1 MDPSQAPKVVVRPQ
15 SIKIDAAKEQ
25 KFVQDALDILTKT
38 RSQMGWN
45 GVGQYERASWL
56 WRRAVASRRYADDF
70 SDRLSD
76 LTSKLW
82 RVSNKSLNLISV
94 TVDQHK
100 AKLSRDFTSTG
111 FVAIK
116 PRGTEDQNFI
126 LKPAEDYL
134 GERILRTRLGRRI
147 KEDGVGGGL
156 IRGESVFK
164 ALPNTRT
171 RTIRQQTRVLLH
183 PTPDGTGLEP
193 ALDSHGGKITEMDQW
208 ITHSDDETL
217 EVLVRDPKTSRPKGG
232 MPQYTEK
239 PIEVKVTVAEPY
251 GSDISF
257 PFWADFVADLDKP
270 DLNQCTIKA
279 HLFEMKPDDLWDQ
292 LPKHLLTKAAD
303 AYWAAAQ
310 APAGS
315 DAMRARAEQSY
326 YRWKQGEQPEGNT
339 SEVATD
345 NISETRLYAE
355 IWIRYDLDDDRHRE
369 DLCLL
374 VDVEAQW
381 PIAYDHA
388 FEKLRSQTR
397 QHPFG
402 VISENPE
409 EKRWYGRGHYSKYHD
424 LAEEI
429 DADLNRLSIEKGKS
443 GNLLFEKRSATE
455 EGRAGLP
462 IEFRSPRTYKLT
474 DQNTG
479 DTAMSVVTVQA
490 QTVPIETSMSNNL
503 TAYMARTGGVTPGDT
518 QGEELAA
525 NTATG
530 LQILQEVKN
539 EAVEAIREQMFDGI
553 TLTDG
558 VIGLLRLFAELE
570 LMNINPG
577 EVKAQ
582 FGNARI
588 ATGEQQQVMQPQ
600 LDDAGN
606 PMLGPDGMPQLVPAM
621 QPVMDPATGMPAIG
635 PDGLPIEEPV
645 MEDITVPIAET
656 LLQWSQTL
664 TPDRIHHMVELVV
677 TRSKSTQ
684 LIQTNDN
691 IRLLYEQFIQVGQ
704 KYGENIQEIMKPTFI
719 RQLMALEEKDPNTPL
734 TEIQEQVASNPALQ
748 QQLTNTED
756 DPKGGA
762 PGPQGPTPPQG
773 FPTSKPPTSQP
784 AALDKPTI
792 TGRPKPTG
800 TPPPSPQTLV
810 PAGI

>member
-1 MDPSQAPKVVVRPQ
+1 MDPSQKPRVVVRPQ
-15 SIKIDAAKEQ
+15 SIRIDVVKEQ
-25 KFVQDALDILTKT
+25 KFVQDALELLKKT
-38 RSQMGWN
+38 RQQMGWN
-45 GVGQYERASWL
+45 AVGQYERGSWL

-76 LTSKLW
+76 LSSKLW
-82 RVSNKSLNLISV
+82 KVSNKSLNLISV

-100 AKLSRDFTSTG
+100 AKLSRDFSSNG
-111 FVAIK
+111 FIAMK

-134 GERILRTRLGRRI
+134 GERILRTRLGRQI
-147 KEDGVGGGL
+147 KEYGIGGGL

-171 RTIRQQTRVLLH
+171 RTIRQKTRVLLH
-183 PTPDGTGLEP
+183 PKPDGTGLEP
-193 ALDSHGGKITEMDQW
+193 ALDSNGGRITELDQW
-208 ITHSDDETL
+208 ITHSEDETL

-270 DLNQCTIKA
+270 DFNQCTLKA

-292 LPKHLLTKAAD
+292 LPKHLLTPAAEE
-303 AYWAAAQ
+303 YWNTSQ
-310 APAGS
+310 APNGS
-315 DAMRARAEQSY
+315 DAMRIRADQSFF
-326 YRWKQGEQPEGNT
+326 RWKQGEQPEGNL
-339 SEVATD
+339 SEISTE

-355 IWIRYDLDDDRHRE
+355 IWIRYDLDGDRHRE

-374 VDVEAQW
+374 VDVAAQW

-388 FEKLRSQTR
+388 HEKLRSQTR

-402 VISENPE
+402 VITENPE
-409 EKRWYGRGHYSKYHD
+409 EKRWYGRGHYSKYDD
-424 LAEEI
+424 LSQEI

-443 GNLLFEKRSATE
+443 GNLLFEKRQATE

-462 IEFRSPRTYKLT
+462 IEFRSPRTFKLT

-479 DTAMSVVTVQA
+479 DQALSVVTVQA
-490 QTVPIETSMSNNL
+490 QTEPIETSMSNNL
-503 TAYMARTGGVTPGDT
+503 TAYMSRTGGVTPGDT

-539 EAVEAIREQMFDGI
+539 EVVEAIREQMFDGI

-588 ATGEQQQVMQPQ
+588 ATGAQQQVMQAQ
-600 LDDAGN
+600 MDEAGN
-606 PMLGPDGMPQLVPAM
+606 PMLGPEGQPLLVPLM

-656 LLQWSQTL
+656 LVQWSQTL

-684 LIQTNDN
+684 IVQTNEN
-691 IRLLYEQFIQVGQ
+691 IQLIYERFIKVGQ
-704 KYGENIQEIMKPTFI
+704 MYGAEVQEIMKPTFV
-719 RQLMALEEKDPNTPL
+719 QMLLALEEKDPDTTL
-734 TEIQEQVASNPALQ
+734 SKLQEQVASNPALQ
-748 QQLTNTED
+748 QQMTNTED
-756 DPKGGA
+756 DPKGA
-762 PGPQGPTPPQG
+762 AAGPQGPNPPQTPPAA
-773 FPTSKPPTSQP
+773 KPAS
-784 AALDKPTI
+784 LDKPKI
-792 TGRPKPTG
+792 TGRPQPTG
-800 TPPPSPQTLV
+800 QPPPSPQTPI

>member
-1 MDPSQAPKVVVRPQ
+1 MDPSQTPRVVVRPQ

-25 KFVQDALDILTKT
+25 KFVQDALDLLKKT
-38 RSQMGWN
+38 RQQMGWN

-56 WRRAVASRRYADDF
+56 WRRAVASRRWADDF

-94 TVDQHK
+94 TIRQHK
-100 AKLSRDFTSTG
+100 AKLSRDFTSDG
-111 FVAIK
+111 FIAMK
-116 PRGTEDQNFI
+116 PRGAEDQNFI

-147 KEDGVGGGL
+147 KEEGIAGTL

-164 ALPNTRT
+164 ALPNSRT
-171 RTIRQQTRVLLH
+171 RTIKQKTRVLLH
-183 PTPDGTGLEP
+183 PKPDGTGLEK
-193 ALDSHGGKITEMDQW
+193 ALDSHGGQITELDQW
-208 ITHSDDETL
+208 ITHSEDETV

-232 MPQYTEK
+232 MPQYSDK

-279 HLFEMKPDDLWDQ
+279 HLFEMKPDDLWDC
-292 LPKHLLTKAAD
+292 LPKHLLTPAAEE
-303 AYWAAAQ
+303 YWQ
-310 APAGS
+310 SVNAPAGS
-315 DAMRARAEQSY
+315 DAMRLRADQSFF
-326 YRWKQGEQPEGNT
+326 RWKQGEYPEGNT
-339 SEVATD
+339 SEVTTE

-355 IWIRYDLDDDRHRE
+355 VWIRYDLDGDRHRE

-374 VDVEAQW
+374 VDVDAQW

-388 FEKLRSQTR
+388 HEKLRSQTR

-402 VISENPE
+402 VITENPE
-409 EKRWYGRGHYSKYHD
+409 DKRWYGRGHYSVFND

-443 GNLLFEKRSATE
+443 GNLLFEKRNATE

-462 IEFRSPRTYKLT
+462 IEFRSPRTFKLT

-479 DTAMSVVTVQA
+479 DQALSVVTVQA
-490 QTVPIETSMSNNL
+490 QTEPIEASMSNNL

-539 EAVEAIREQMFDGI
+539 EVVEDIREQLFEGI

-558 VIGLLRLFAELE
+558 LIGLLRLFAELE

-588 ATGEQQQVMQPQ
+588 ATGEQRPVMQPQ
-600 LDDAGN
+600 VDEATGQ
-606 PMLGPDGMPQLVPAM
+606 PVIGPDGQPLLVPLT
-621 QPVMDPATGMPAIG
+621 QPVMDPMTGLQAAG
-635 PDGLPIEEPV
+635 PDGMPIEEPV
-645 MEDITVPIAET
+645 MEDVTVPIAET
-656 LLQWSQTL
+656 LLAWSTTL
-664 TPDRIHHMVELVV
+664 TPERIHHMVQLVV

-684 LIQTNDN
+684 IVQTNEN
-691 IRLLYEQFIQVGQ
+691 IQLIYERFIKVGQ
-704 KYGENIQEIMKPTFI
+704 MYGPEVQEIMKPTFV
-719 RQLMALEEKDPNTPL
+719 QMLLALEEKDPDTTL
-734 TEIQEQVASNPALQ
+734 TKIQEQVANNPALQ
-748 QQLTNTED
+748 QQMTNTED
-756 DPKGGA
+756 DPSGQP
-762 PGPQGPTPPQG
+762 PGPQGPTPPQTN
-773 FPTSKPPTSQP
+773 PAKP
-784 AALDKPTI
+784 AALDKPKI
-792 TGRPKPTG
+792 TGRPQPTG
-800 TPPPSPQTLV
+800 VPPPSPQNLV

>member
-1 MDPSQAPKVVVRPQ
+1 MDPSQTPRVVVRPQ
-15 SIKIDAAKEQ
+15 SIRIDHAKEQ
-25 KFVQDALDILTKT
+25 KFVQDALDLLKKT
-38 RSQMGWN
+38 RQQMGWN
-45 GVGQYERASWL
+45 GFGQYERASWL
-56 WRRAVASRRYADDF
+56 WRRAVASRRFADDF
-70 SDRLSD
+70 NDRLSD

-82 RVSNKSLNLISV
+82 RVSNKSLNLIGV
-94 TVDQHK
+94 TVRQHK
-100 AKLSRDFTSTG
+100 AKLSRDFTSNG
-111 FVAIK
+111 FVAMK

-147 KEDGVGGGL
+147 KEDGIGGGL

-171 RTIRQQTRVLLH
+171 RTIRQQARVLLH
-183 PTPDGTGLEP
+183 LKPDGTGLEP
-193 ALDSHGGKITEMDQW
+193 ARDSNGGNITELDQW
-208 ITHSDDETL
+208 ISHSEDDTL

-270 DLNQCTIKA
+270 DLNQCTLKA

-292 LPKHLLTKAAD
+292 LPKHLLTKEAEN
-303 AYWAAAQ
+303 YWQ
-310 APAGS
+310 EVNAPAGS
-315 DAMRARAEQSY
+315 DAMRQRAEQSF

-339 SEVATD
+339 SEIATE
-345 NISETRLYAE
+345 NITETRLYAE
-355 IWIRYDLDDDRHRE
+355 IWIRYDLDGDRHRE

-388 FEKLRSQTR
+388 HEKLRSQTR

-402 VISENPE
+402 VITENPE
-409 EKRWYGRGHYSKYHD
+409 EKRWYGRGHYSVFHD

-443 GNLLFEKRSATE
+443 GNLLFEKRQATE
-455 EGRAGLP
+455 EGKAGLP
-462 IEFRSPRTYKLT
+462 IEFRSPRTFKLT
-474 DQNTG
+474 DQNTAA
-479 DTAMSVVTVQA
+479 TALSVVTVQA
-490 QTVPIETSMSNNL
+490 QTEPIEASMSNNL

-539 EAVEAIREQMFDGI
+539 EVVEEIREQMFDGI

-558 VIGLLRLFAELE
+558 VIGLLRLFAEIE

-588 ATGEQQQVMQPQ
+588 ATGEQQPVMQPQ
-600 LDDAGN
+600 LDEAGN
-606 PMLGPDGMPQLVPAM
+606 PMMSPDGQPLLVPVT
-621 QPVMDPATGMPAIG
+621 QPVMDPVTGLQAAG

-645 MEDITVPIAET
+645 MEDVTVPIAET
-656 LLQWSQTL
+656 LIAWASTL
-664 TPDRIHHMVELVV
+664 TPERIHHMVELVV

-684 LIQTNDN
+684 IVQTN
-691 IRLLYEQFIQVGQ
+691 
-704 KYGENIQEIMKPTFI
+704 ENIQLIYERFIKIAQLYGPEVQEIMKPTFV
-719 RQLMALEEKDPNTPL
+719 QMLLALEEKDPDTTL
-734 TEIQEQVASNPALQ
+734 TKLQEQVASNPALQ
-748 QQLTNTED
+748 QQPMTNTED
-756 DPKGGA
+756 DPAGKPA
-762 PGPQGPTPPQG
+762 GPQGPTPPQA
-773 FPTSKPPTSQP
+773 PPS
-784 AALDKPTI
+784 LDKPKI
-792 TGRPKPTG
+792 TGRPQPTG
-800 TPPPSPQTLV
+800 NPKPSPQTLV

>member
-1 MDPSQAPKVVVRPQ
+1 MEPDSQQPRVVVRPQ
-15 SIKIDAAKEQ
+15 SIRIDSVKEQ
-25 KFVQDALDILTKT
+25 KFVSDALDILKKT
-38 RSQMGWN
+38 RQQMGWN
-45 GVGQYERASWL
+45 AVGQYERGSWL

-76 LTSKLW
+76 LSSKLW
-82 RVSNKSLNLISV
+82 RVSNKSLNLVSV

-100 AKLSRDFTSTG
+100 AKLSRDFTSNG
-111 FVAIK
+111 FVAMK
-116 PRGTEDQNFI
+116 PRGTEDQNYI

-134 GERILRTRLGRRI
+134 GERILRTRLGRLI
-147 KEDGVGGGL
+147 KEYGIGGGL
-156 IRGESVFK
+156 VRGESVFK

-171 RTIRQQTRVLLH
+171 RTIKQQARVLLH
-183 PTPDGTGLEP
+183 PRPDGSGLEH
-193 ALDSHGGKITEMDQW
+193 ALDSNGGRITELDQW

-217 EVLVRDPKTSRPKGG
+217 EILVRDPKTSRPKGG
-232 MPQYTEK
+232 IPNYSEK

-270 DLNQCTIKA
+270 DFNQCTLKA

-292 LPKHLLTKAAD
+292 LPKHLLTPAAED
-303 AYWAAAQ
+303 YWTQ
-310 APAGS
+310 CQSPNGS
-315 DAMRARAEQSY
+315 DAMRVRADQSFF
-326 YRWKQGEQPEGNT
+326 RWKQGEMPEGNL
-339 SEVATD
+339 SEVSTE

-355 IWIRYDLDDDRHRE
+355 IWIRYDLDGDRHRE

-374 VDVEAQW
+374 VDVAAEW

-388 FEKLRSQTR
+388 HEKLRSQTR

-402 VISENPE
+402 VITENPE
-409 EKRWYGRGHYSKYHD
+409 EKRWYGRGHYSKYDD
-424 LAEEI
+424 LAQEI

-443 GNLLFEKRSATE
+443 GNLLFEKRQATE

-462 IEFRSPRTYKLT
+462 IEFRSPRTFKLT
-474 DQNTG
+474 DQNTA
-479 DTAMSVVTVQA
+479 DTALSVVTVQA
-490 QTVPIETSMSNNL
+490 QTEPIEASMSNNL
-503 TAYMARTGGVTPGDT
+503 TAYMSRTGGVTPGDT

-539 EAVEAIREQMFDGI
+539 EVVEAIREQMFDGI

-588 ATGEQQQVMQPQ
+588 ATGEQRPVMQPQ
-600 LDDAGN
+600 VDEAGI
-606 PMLGPDGMPQLVPAM
+606 PMIGPDGQPMLVPLM
-621 QPVMDPATGMPAIG
+621 QPVMDPATGMPAAG
-635 PDGLPIEEPV
+635 PDGQPIEEPV

-656 LLQWSQTL
+656 LIQWASTL
-664 TPDRIHHMVELVV
+664 TPERIHHMVELVV

-684 LIQTNDN
+684 IVQTNEN
-691 IRLLYEQFIQVGQ
+691 IQLVYERFIKVGQ
-704 KYGENIQEIMKPTFI
+704 MYGPEVQEIMKPTFV
-719 RQLMALEEKDPNTPL
+719 QMLLALEEKDPDTTL
-734 TEIQEQVASNPALQ
+734 TKLQDQVANNPALQ

-756 DPKGGA
+756 DPSSSKPA
-762 PGPQGPTPPQG
+762 GPAGSTPPQ
-773 FPTSKPPTSQP
+773 TPPAAKP
-784 AALDKPTI
+784 AALDKPKI
-792 TGRPKPTG
+792 TGRPQPTG
-800 TPPPSPQTLV
+800 TPPPSPQTPI

>member
-1 MDPSQAPKVVVRPQ
+1 MDPSQAPRVVVRPQ
-15 SIKIDAAKEQ
+15 SIRLDAAREQ
-25 KFVQDALDILTKT
+25 KFVQDSLDLLQKT
-38 RSQMGWN
+38 RQQMGWN
-45 GVGQYERASWL
+45 SVGIYERGSWL

-82 RVSNKSLNLISV
+82 RVSNKSMNLVSV
-94 TVDQHK
+94 TIDQHK

-111 FVAIK
+111 FVAMK
-116 PRGTEDQNFI
+116 PRGTEDQSFI

-134 GERILRTRLGRRI
+134 GERILRTRLGRKI
-147 KEDGVGGGL
+147 KVDGIGGGL
-156 IRGESVFK
+156 IRGESIFK

-171 RTIRQQTRVLLH
+171 RTIKQKTRVLLH
-183 PTPDGTGLEP
+183 PKPDGSGLEP
-193 ALDSHGGKITEMDQW
+193 ALDSRGGKITEFDQW
-208 ITHSDDETL
+208 ITHSEDPMREI
-217 EVLVRDPKTSRPKGG
+217 LVRDPKTSRPKGG
-232 MPQYTEK
+232 NPQYTENT
-239 PIEVKVTVAEPY
+239 ITVEVTVAEPY

-270 DLNQCTIKA
+270 DLNQCTLKA

-292 LPKHLLTKAAD
+292 LPKHLLTPAAE
-303 AYWAAAQ
+303 AYWEAVQ
-310 APAGS
+310 APGGS
-315 DAMRARAEQSY
+315 DPMRMRAEQSY

-339 SEVATD
+339 SEVATE

-355 IWIRYDLDDDRHRE
+355 IWERYDLDDDRHRE

-374 VDVEAQW
+374 VDVAAAW
-381 PIAYDHA
+381 PIGYDHA
-388 FEKLRSQTR
+388 HEKLHSQTR

-402 VISENPE
+402 VMSENPE
-409 EKRWYGRGHYSKYHD
+409 DKRWYGRGHYAKYQD

-429 DADLNRLSIEKGKS
+429 DADVNRLSIEKAKS
-443 GNLLFEKRSATE
+443 GNLIFEKRQATE

-462 IEFRSPRTYKLT
+462 IEFRSPRTFKLT
-474 DQNTG
+474 DQNTAE
-479 DTAMSVVTVQA
+479 TAVGVVSVTPM
-490 QTVPIETSMSNNL
+490 TEPIEASMSNNI
-503 TAYMARTGGVTPGDT
+503 TAYMSRTGGVTPGDT

-539 EAVEAIREQMFDGI
+539 EVVEEIREQMFDGI

-577 EVKAQ
+577 EVMAQ
-582 FGNARI
+582 FGNARV
-588 ATGEQQQVMQPQ
+588 ATGEQQQVMVPQ
-600 LDDAGN
+600 LDPITGQ
-606 PMLGPDGMPQLVPAM
+606 PMLAPDNQPLLVPLM
-621 QPVMDPATGMPAIG
+621 KPVMDPATAMPAIG
-635 PDGLPIEEPV
+635 PDGMPVEEPV
-645 MEDITVPIAET
+645 MEDVTVPIAET
-656 LLQWSQTL
+656 LIQWAQTL

-684 LIQTNDN
+684 IVQTNEN
-691 IRLLYEQFIQVGQ
+691 IQVTYERFIKVGQ
-704 KYGENIQEIMKPTFI
+704 MYGPEVQEIMKPSFI
-719 RQLMALEEKDPNTPL
+719 QMLLALEEKDPDTAL
-734 TEIQEQVASNPALQ
+734 TALQEQVASNPALQ

-756 DPKGGA
+756 DPAGKSPA
-762 PGPQGPTPPQG
+762 PKGPTPPQTQ
-773 FPTSKPPTSQP
+773 PARP
-784 AALDKPTI
+784 AALDKPEI

-800 TPPPSPQTLV
+800 NPTPSPDTVV

>member
-1 MDPSQAPKVVVRPQ
+1 MDPSQAPRVVVRPQ
-15 SIKIDAAKEQ
+15 SIRIDAAKEQ
-25 KFVQDALDILTKT
+25 KFVQDALDLLKNT

-56 WRRAVASRRYADDF
+56 WRRAVASRRFADDF

-94 TVDQHK
+94 TIRQHK
-100 AKLSRDFTSTG
+100 AKLARDFTSDG
-111 FVAIK
+111 FVAMK
-116 PRGTEDQNFI
+116 PRGTEDQSFI
-126 LKPAEDYL
+126 LKPCEDYL

-147 KEDGVGGGL
+147 KEDGIGGGL

-171 RTIRQQTRVLLH
+171 RTIKQQTRVLLH
-183 PTPDGTGLEP
+183 PKPDGSGLEP
-193 ALDSHGGKITEMDQW
+193 ALDSHGGKITELDQW
-208 ITHSDDETL
+208 ITHSEDDTL

-232 MPQYTEK
+232 MPQYSAK

-270 DLNQCTIKA
+270 DLNQCTLKA

-292 LPKHLLTKAAD
+292 LPKHLLTKSAEE
-303 AYWAAAQ
+303 YWAAAH

-339 SEVATD
+339 SEVATE

-355 IWIRYDLDDDRHRE
+355 IWIRYDLDGDRHRE

-388 FEKLRSQTR
+388 HEKLRSQTR

-402 VISENPE
+402 VITENPE
-409 EKRWYGRGHYSKYHD
+409 EKRWYGRGHYNVFHD
-424 LAEEI
+424 IAEEI

-443 GNLLFEKRSATE
+443 GNLLFEKRNATE

-479 DTAMSVVTVQA
+479 DQAMSVVTVQA
-490 QTVPIETSMSNNL
+490 QTEPIETSMSNNL

-539 EAVEAIREQMFDGI
+539 EVVEDIREQMFEGE

-588 ATGEQQQVMQPQ
+588 ATGQQQPVMQPQ
-600 LDDAGN
+600 IDATGTL
-606 PMLGPDGMPQLVPAM
+606 MRGPDGQPLLVPVT
-621 QPVMDPATGMPAIG
+621 QPVMDPATGLPAAG

-645 MEDITVPIAET
+645 MEDVTVPIAET
-656 LLQWSQTL
+656 LIQWASTL
-664 TPDRIHHMVELVV
+664 TPERIHHMVQLVV

-684 LIQTNDN
+684 IVQTN
-691 IRLLYEQFIQVGQ
+691 
-704 KYGENIQEIMKPTFI
+704 ENIQLIYERFIKVGQMYGPEVQDIMKPTFV
-719 RQLMALEEKDPNTPL
+719 QMLLALEEKDPDTTL
-734 TEIQEQVASNPALQ
+734 TKLQQQVASNPALQ
-748 QQLTNTED
+748 QQMTNTED
-756 DPKGGA
+756 DPGA
-762 PGPQGPTPPQG
+762 PGAKGPTPPQT
-773 FPTSKPPTSQP
+773 PPSAKPAS
-784 AALDKPTI
+784 LDKPKI
-792 TGRPKPTG
+792 TGRPQPTNN
-800 TPPPSPQTLV
+800 PAPSPQTLI

>member
-1 MDPSQAPKVVVRPQ
+1 MDPSQTPKVVVRPQ
-15 SIKIDAAKEQ
+15 SIRIDVVKEQ
-25 KFVQDALDILTKT
+25 KFVQDALDILKKT
-38 RSQMGWN
+38 RQQMGWN
-45 GVGQYERASWL
+45 AVGQYERGSWL

-76 LTSKLW
+76 LSSKLW
-82 RVSNKSLNLISV
+82 KVSNKSLNLISV
-94 TVDQHK
+94 TVDQHN
-100 AKLSRDFTSTG
+100 AKLSRDFTSNG
-111 FVAIK
+111 FVAMK
-116 PRGTEDQNFI
+116 PRGTEDQNYI

-134 GERILRTRLGRRI
+134 GERILRTRLGRQI
-147 KEDGVGGGL
+147 KEYGIRGGL
-156 IRGESVFK
+156 VRGESVFK

-171 RTIRQQTRVLLH
+171 RTIKQKTRVLLH
-183 PTPDGTGLEP
+183 PKPDGTGLEP
-193 ALDSHGGKITEMDQW
+193 ALDSNGGRITELDQW
-208 ITHSDDETL
+208 ITHSEDDTL

-232 MPQYTEK
+232 IPNYTEK

-270 DLNQCTIKA
+270 DFNQCTLKA

-292 LPKHLLTKAAD
+292 LPKHLLTPAAEE
-303 AYWAAAQ
+303 YWTQAQ
-310 APAGS
+310 APNGS
-315 DAMRARAEQSY
+315 DAMRIRADQSFF
-326 YRWKQGEQPEGNT
+326 RWKQGEQPEGNT
-339 SEVATD
+339 SEISTE

-355 IWIRYDLDDDRHRE
+355 IWIRYDLDGDRHRE

-374 VDVEAQW
+374 VDVAAQW

-388 FEKLRSQTR
+388 HEKLRSQTR

-402 VISENPE
+402 VITENPE
-409 EKRWYGRGHYSKYHD
+409 EKRWYGRGHYSKYDD
-424 LAEEI
+424 LAQEI

-443 GNLLFEKRSATE
+443 GNLIFEKRQATE

-462 IEFRSPRTYKLT
+462 IEFRSPRTFKLT
-474 DQNTG
+474 DQNTA
-479 DTAMSVVTVQA
+479 DTALSVVTVQA
-490 QTVPIETSMSNNL
+490 QTEPIEASMSNNL
-503 TAYMARTGGVTPGDT
+503 TAYMSRTGGVTPGDT

-539 EAVEAIREQMFDGI
+539 EVVEAIREQMFDGI

-588 ATGEQQQVMQPQ
+588 ATGQQEQVMVPQ
-600 LDDAGN
+600 IAEDGT
-606 PMLGPDGMPQLVPAM
+606 LGPDVPLT

-656 LLQWSQTL
+656 LVQWSQTL
-664 TPDRIHHMVELVV
+664 TPERIHHMVQLVV

-684 LIQTNDN
+684 IVQTN
-691 IRLLYEQFIQVGQ
+691 
-704 KYGENIQEIMKPTFI
+704 ENIQLIYERFIKTGQMYGPEVQEIMKPTFI
-719 RQLMALEEKDPNTPL
+719 QMLLALEEKDPDTTL
-734 TEIQEQVASNPALQ
+734 SKLQEQVASNPALQ
-748 QQLTNTED
+748 QQMNNTED
-756 DPKGGA
+756 DPKGA
-762 PGPQGPTPPQG
+762 ATGPQGPTPPQ
-773 FPTSKPPTSQP
+773 TPPSAKP
-784 AALDKPTI
+784 AALDKPKI
-792 TGRPKPTG
+792 TGRPQPTG
-800 TPPPSPQTLV
+800 QPPPSPQTPI

>member
-1 MDPSQAPKVVVRPQ
+1 MDPSQAPRVVVRPQ
-15 SIKIDAAKEQ
+15 SIRIDAAKEQ
-25 KFVQDALDILTKT
+25 KFVQDALDLLKKT

-56 WRRAVASRRYADDF
+56 WRRAVASRRFADDF
-70 SDRLSD
+70 GDRLSD

-94 TVDQHK
+94 TVRQHK
-100 AKLSRDFTSTG
+100 AKLSRDFTSDG
-111 FVAIK
+111 FVAMK
-116 PRGTEDQNFI
+116 PRGTEDQSFI
-126 LKPAEDYL
+126 LKPCEDYL

-147 KEDGVGGGL
+147 KEDGIGGGL

-171 RTIRQQTRVLLH
+171 RTIKQQTRVLLH

-193 ALDSHGGKITEMDQW
+193 ALDSHGGKITELDQW
-208 ITHSDDETL
+208 ITHSEDDTL

-232 MPQYTEK
+232 MPQYSAK

-270 DLNQCTIKA
+270 DLNQCTLKA

-292 LPKHLLTKAAD
+292 LPKHLLTKSAEE
-303 AYWAAAQ
+303 YWAAAH

-315 DAMRARAEQSY
+315 DAMRARAEQSF
-326 YRWKQGEQPEGNT
+326 YRWQQGEQPEGNT
-339 SEVATD
+339 SEVATE

-355 IWIRYDLDDDRHRE
+355 IWIRYDLDNDRHRE

-388 FEKLRSQTR
+388 HEKLRSQTR

-402 VISENPE
+402 VITENPE
-409 EKRWYGRGHYSKYHD
+409 EKRWYGRGHYSVFHD

-443 GNLLFEKRSATE
+443 GNLLFEKRNATE

-462 IEFRSPRTYKLT
+462 IEFRSPRTFKLT

-479 DTAMSVVTVQA
+479 EQALSVVTVQA
-490 QTVPIETSMSNNL
+490 QTEPIETSMSNNL

-539 EAVEAIREQMFDGI
+539 EVVEDIREQMFDGE

-588 ATGEQQQVMQPQ
+588 ATGEQKPVMQPQ
-600 LDDAGN
+600 IDTTGTLMRADDGQ
-606 PMLGPDGMPQLVPAM
+606 PLLVPVT
-621 QPVMDPATGMPAIG
+621 QPVIDPATGLPAAG
-635 PDGLPIEEPV
+635 PDGQPIEEPV
-645 MEDITVPIAET
+645 MEDVTVPIAET
-656 LLQWSQTL
+656 LIQWAATL
-664 TPDRIHHMVELVV
+664 TPERIHHMVQLVV

-684 LIQTNDN
+684 IVQTN
-691 IRLLYEQFIQVGQ
+691 
-704 KYGENIQEIMKPTFI
+704 ENIQLIYERFIKVGQMYGPEVQDIMKPTFV
-719 RQLMALEEKDPNTPL
+719 QMLLALEEKDPDTTL
-734 TEIQEQVASNPALQ
+734 TKLQQQVASNPALQ
-748 QQLTNTED
+748 QQMSNTED
-756 DPKGGA
+756 DPKSAA
-762 PGPQGPTPPQG
+762 PGPQDPTPPQT
-773 FPTSKPPTSQP
+773 PPSAKPAS
-784 AALDKPTI
+784 LDKPKI
-792 TGRPKPTG
+792 TGRPQPTNN
-800 TPPPSPQTLV
+800 PAPSPQTLI